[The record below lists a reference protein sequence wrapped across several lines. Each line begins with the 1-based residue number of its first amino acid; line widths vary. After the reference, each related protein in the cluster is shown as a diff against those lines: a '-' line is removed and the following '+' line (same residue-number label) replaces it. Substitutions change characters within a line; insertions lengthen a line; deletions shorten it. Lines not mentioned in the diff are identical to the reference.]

1 MINLQLAQADQAK
14 KMLINLQGVILQVES
29 SYQKVPADCYVGW
42 YLIARAFD
50 VEYQFYLEGS
60 NIIGLEYIKGAD
72 GTYIFDAGNKVSVI
86 DSLPKW
92 TLNALE
98 DTIYASLNH
107 V

>member
-1 MINLQLAQADQAK
+1 MINPHLAQANQAK
-14 KMLINLQGVILQVES
+14 QMLIDLQGHTLQVES
-29 SYQKVPADCYVGW
+29 SYQKVPLDYYVGW
-42 YLIARAFD
+42 YLIARAFG
-50 VEYQFYLEGS
+50 VEYQFYLEGP

-86 DSLPKW
+86 DSLPAL

-98 DTIYASLNH
+98 DTIYQSLNH